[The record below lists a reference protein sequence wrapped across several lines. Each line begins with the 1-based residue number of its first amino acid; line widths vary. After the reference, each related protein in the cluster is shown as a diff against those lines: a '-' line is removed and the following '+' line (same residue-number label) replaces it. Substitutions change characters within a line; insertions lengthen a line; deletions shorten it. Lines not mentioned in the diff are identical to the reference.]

1 MSSWFKKPE
10 LLIDVLAK
18 RFPKP
23 KTPVPLLQSS
33 AAMSYVGREVAF
45 SHHGVTFLA
54 VQSTGK
60 HAAFTLVLAYHPDDA
75 SSAAFTPRGASPDGA
90 RPFPWPPSLMLTREN
105 AGNRLGKLLRLNR
118 ELQTG
123 DQAFDQKV
131 YVSATEDTP
140 HVAELLASPK
150 LRAHLLTLLEWF
162 PRVTLA
168 AKEGAIVLTIP
179 GNVGLD
185 LLDSGRF
192 NRILDQMAQAAEH
205 LPAFQIN
212 RAQQPPMERS
222 LKVVLAGLGAFVV
235 GFVSFAVVMDLWHVF
250 DEHHPLGPSGQGA
263 IGGLAAFALA
273 FVPLLTL
280 IRGTPSSFSRL
291 LAASL
296 VWSCALASLGAT
308 LLHGGNALL
317 ASQPPQRV
325 PAQVLSTDVLRG
337 KSTSY
342 RVVLDPQGDAP
353 AGRFAISQQEYQ
365 RLSTR
370 STVEV
375 SVRPGALGW
384 FILDEIHL

>member
-1 MSSWFKKPE
+1 MSSWLKKPE

-23 KTPVPLLQSS
+23 KVPVTLLQSS
-33 AAMSYVGREVAF
+33 AALSYVGREVAF
-45 SHHGVTFLA
+45 SHHGLTFIA

-60 HAAFTLVLAYHPDDA
+60 GAVFTLVLAYHPDDA
-75 SSAAFTPRGASPDGA
+75 ASAAFTPRGASHEGA
-90 RPFPWPPSLMLTREN
+90 RAFPWPPALTLTREN
-105 AGNRLGKLLRLNR
+105 VGNRLGKFLRLNR

-123 DQAFDQKV
+123 DEAFDQRA

-150 LRAHLLTLLEWF
+150 LRADLLTLLEWF

-168 AKEGAIVLTIP
+168 AREGAIVLTLP
-179 GNVGLD
+179 GLVGLD
-185 LLDSGRF
+185 FLDSGRL
-192 NRILDQMAQAAEH
+192 NRVLDQLVKAAEH
-205 LPAFQIN
+205 LPAFQVG
-212 RAQQPPMERS
+212 RAQRPPMERS
-222 LKVVLAGLGAFVV
+222 LKIVLAGLGAFVV
-235 GFVSFAVVMDLWHVF
+235 GFVCFAVSMDLWHVF
-250 DEHHPLGPSGQGA
+250 DEQHPLGPSGQGA

-273 FVPLLTL
+273 FAPLVAL

-291 LAASL
+291 LVASL

-342 RVVLDPQGDAP
+342 LVTLDPQGDIP
-353 AGRFAISQQEYQ
+353 PGRFSVSQQEYQ
-365 RLSTR
+365 RLLTR

-384 FILDEIHL
+384 FIFDELHL